1 MRPDHPEVGRAAVIG
16 CGTVG
21 LSWAALFMA
30 NGLDVAAYDPAT
42 SDRDDL
48 LRRIGDILP
57 TLRALGL
64 HGDGSLTL
72 AGSPEEACRD
82 ADLIQENSPERLED
96 KSDLLARLDEAS
108 PERAIIA
115 SSTSS
120 LLWSDITAKCRN
132 RNRVIIA
139 HPFNPPHLIPL
150 VELYGPDHSVVD
162 RAMAFYAGLGKH
174 PVRLN
179 KEMKGHIANRLSSA
193 LYQEAVYLVEQGV
206 ASVADIDSALR
217 EGPGL
222 RWSIMGAHLTY
233 HLGGGRGGI
242 RHYLDHLGPSQ
253 ERRWED
259 LGRPRLTGDLKEK
272 LIAGVDEEIGD
283 ATIPDLER
291 ARDEALLRILKAR
304 SDAPAAGD
312 GEHD

>member
-1 MRPDHPEVGRAAVIG
+1 MTEVGRVAVIG

-30 NGLDVAAYDPAT
+30 NGLDVVAYDPAT
-42 SDRDDL
+42 SDKDDL
-48 LRRIGDILP
+48 LRPIRDILP
-57 TLRALGL
+57 TLRELGL
-64 HGDGSLTL
+64 HGEGSLTV

-82 ADLIQENSPERLED
+82 AGLIQENSPERLED
-96 KSDLLARLDEAS
+96 KADLLARLDEAS

-120 LLWSDITAKCRN
+120 LLWSDITGKCRN

-150 VELYGPDHSVVD
+150 VELYGPDRSIVD
-162 RAMAFYAGLGKH
+162 RAMAFYAKIGKR

-179 KEMKGHIANRLSSA
+179 KEMRGHIANRLSSA

-206 ASVADIDSALR
+206 ASVADIDAALR

-259 LGRPRLTGDLKEK
+259 LGRPRLTENLKEK

-283 ATIPDLER
+283 ATVPDLER

-304 SDAPAAGD
+304 GATPATDD
-312 GEHD
+312 GERG